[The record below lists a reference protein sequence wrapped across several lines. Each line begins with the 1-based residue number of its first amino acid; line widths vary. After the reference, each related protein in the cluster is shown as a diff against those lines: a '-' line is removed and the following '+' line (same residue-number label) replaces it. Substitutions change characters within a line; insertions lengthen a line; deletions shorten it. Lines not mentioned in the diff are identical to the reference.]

1 MMLQQQFAIDKACKQ
16 LAKDLNED
24 VDTVHNIVM
33 FQFRQIVEKMKDLDN
48 TEDILLNKL
57 FKFKLKT
64 RYKNN
69 KYLKYCSHES

>member
-1 MMLQQQFAIDKACKQ
+1 MLQQQFAIDKAFKQ

-69 KYLKYCSHES
+69 KSLKYCSHES

>member
-1 MMLQQQFAIDKACKQ
+1 MLQQQFAIDKACKQ

-57 FKFKLKT
+57 VKFKLKT

-69 KYLKYCSHES
+69 KSLKYCSHES

>member
-69 KYLKYCSHES
+69 KSLKYCSHES